1 MKDKILAL
9 IFNHVEKAVFG
20 LVLIFGILH
29 VTSSLATR
37 DYSEKRKKI
46 DDTLE
51 RIKTTLSTSTPDKLV
66 TEDSFK
72 MLKAPFNRVPPTQ
85 LASHWHFYYP
95 PNITR
100 KDILVK
106 MGTTLTIK
114 LSIVEKFAKDG
125 IKIIE
130 GQDLVKVTPSQTISG
145 QVDVAG
151 LKEGK
156 AVIEYLSYNQS
167 KETHFYTIFYK
178 KPPQKIDYVA
188 QPPLKM
194 NTVVERARVVVTCQ
208 FNKDNN
214 DSQKGVEVLGHQ
226 LYRKEVGGEE
236 VGGEFVK
243 LIFEKY
249 SETNTNLEEESED
262 KLPAGAIRIP
272 GGAAH
277 PEGAGVPDGAKGAM
291 PPMPSGTGAGAMPS
305 GTGAG
310 AMPSGTEAGSGVGT
324 MSKAIRFVDDKF
336 KEDTSYIYAV
346 TTIGKHPNS
355 GDKLVSEKVI
365 GKEIVTKSN
374 TEIFFTGT
382 TSTSDHQFA
391 NVSVRKWLSES
402 EHLNKPFLILVGD
415 SIGRKTFIRKKK
427 QSFDFATGASL
438 IDIIPDV
445 RRAEEVEREVNVF
458 DVNGNFEL
466 DKDGKPLKIKKN
478 VQRLKRR
485 SAKII
490 VVDAKGRTI
499 EYMKTEAKRT
509 KTAAKEKSSSLSKEE
524 EMKPGK
530 LKKPG
535 KDKKKKR

>member
-9 IFNHVEKAVFG
+9 ILNHVEKAVFG

-72 MLKAPFNRVPPTQ
+72 MLKAPFERVPPTQ

-114 LSIVEKFAKDG
+114 LSIIEKFAKDG

-156 AVIEYLSYNQS
+156 AVIEYLSSNQS

-194 NTVVERARVVVTCQ
+194 NTVVERARVVITCQ

-214 DSQKGVEVLGHQ
+214 DSQNGVEVLGHQ
-226 LYRKEVGGEE
+226 LYRKEI
-236 VGGEFVK
+236 GGEFVK
-243 LIFEKY
+243 LVFEKY
-249 SETNTNLEEESED
+249 SETDTDLEAESKD
-262 KLPAGAIRIP
+262 KLPAGAVRIP

-277 PEGAGVPDGAKGAM
+277 PEGAGVPGGAKDAM

-305 GTGAG
+305 ETGAG
-310 AMPSGTEAGSGVGT
+310 AMPGGTEAGTGVGT
-324 MSKAIRFVDDKF
+324 MSKVIRFVDDKF
-336 KEDTSYIYAV
+336 KEDTSYIYAI
-346 TTIGKHPNS
+346 TTIGKHPKS

-382 TSTSDHQFA
+382 TSTSDYEFA

-402 EHLNKPFLILVGD
+402 EHLDKPFLILVGD

-427 QSFDFATGASL
+427 QSFDFATGAFL
-438 IDIIPDV
+438 IDIIPDI
-445 RRAEEVEREVNVF
+445 RLAEEVEREANVF
-458 DVNGNFEL
+458 DANGNFEL
-466 DKDGKPLKIKKN
+466 DKDGKPLKIKKK

-490 VVDAKGRTI
+490 IVDAKGRTL
-499 EYMKTEAKRT
+499 ELMKAEAKRT
-509 KTAAKEKSSSLSKEE
+509 KTAAKAGNKEKSSSLTIE

-530 LKKPG
+530 KMKPR

>member
-106 MGTTLTIK
+106 MGTTLPIK

-194 NTVVERARVVVTCQ
+194 NTVVERARVVITCQ

-243 LIFEKY
+243 LVFEKY
-249 SETNTNLEEESED
+249 SETKTDLEVESKD

-277 PEGAGVPDGAKGAM
+277 PEGAGVPGGAKGAM
-291 PPMPSGTGAGAMPS
+291 PPMPSGTEV
-305 GTGAG
+305 G

-324 MSKAIRFVDDKF
+324 MSKGIRFVDDKF

-346 TTIGKHPNS
+346 TTIGKHPKS

-382 TSTSDHQFA
+382 TSTSDHEFA

-402 EHLNKPFLILVGD
+402 EHLDKPFLILVGD
-415 SIGRKTFIRKKK
+415 SIGRKKFIRKKK
-427 QSFDFATGASL
+427 QSFDFATGAFL

-466 DKDGKPLKIKKN
+466 DKDGKPLKAKKN

-490 VVDAKGRTI
+490 VVDAKGRTM

-509 KTAAKEKSSSLSKEE
+509 RTAAKDDDKEKSSSLSKEE

-530 LKKPG
+530 LMKPG
-535 KDKKKKR
+535 KNKKKKR